1 MRRYSSIDEAI
12 DRINRAIDA
21 LEADIREWN
30 LVKSTLLRNRE
41 QKEENKENSLQAQFD
56 SFLHRSIKVREN
68 LMAFRSLFDTISV
81 N

>member
-1 MRRYSSIDEAI
+1 MRRYSTIDEAI
-12 DRINRAIDA
+12 ERINKAIDA

-30 LVKSTLLRNRE
+30 LVKATLFKHKN
-41 QKEENKENSLQAQFD
+41 QHSSDGSNKLNSEFD
-56 SFLHRSIKVREN
+56 SFLHRSVKVREN

>member
-1 MRRYSSIDEAI
+1 MRSYSTLNEAI
-12 DRINRAIDA
+12 ERLNRAIDA

-30 LVKSTLLRNRE
+30 LVKAALFKNRKDQE
-41 QKEENKENSLQAQFD
+41 AASSLHSDFD
-56 SFLHRSIKVREN
+56 IFLHRSIKVREN